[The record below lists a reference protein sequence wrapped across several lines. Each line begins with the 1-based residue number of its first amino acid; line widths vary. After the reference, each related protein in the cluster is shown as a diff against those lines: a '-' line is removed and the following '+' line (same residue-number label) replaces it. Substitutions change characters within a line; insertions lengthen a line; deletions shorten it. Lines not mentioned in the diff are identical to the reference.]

1 MLEPLDV
8 NMQTSSP
15 SSFAGPKFTFI
26 GLHVCIPLFY
36 FETQSSTSK
45 KGKANLL
52 STQFNYIYKSWKN

>member
-1 MLEPLDV
+1 MLGPLDA

-15 SSFAGPKFTFI
+15 PKFTFI

-36 FETQSSTSK
+36 FEIWSFTSK